1 MSNFYLQMGMI
12 KRLLCYGVLHI
23 VIAQKVLAIIIMII
37 YQQNLRLGSQVQQ
50 KDKNSPDYQN
60 V

>member
-1 MSNFYLQMGMI
+1 MI

-60 V
+60 F